1 MDEKKKIRVLMV
13 CAIGMSSSLIEQ
25 KTSKVAEENNVPFE
39 IKAIDIP
46 EVGRW
51 NFKEHPVDI
60 VLIAPQARFKK
71 RGIEKVTSPLG
82 IIVENIDSVAY
93 GMIDGEMIFKQIIDA
108 IEGKQQED
116 E

>member
-1 MDEKKKIRVLMV
+1 MAEKKKVRVLMV

-25 KTSKVAEENNVPFE
+25 KTLKVAEEAGVPFE
-39 IKAIDIP
+39 IKAIDVP

-51 NFKEHPVDI
+51 NFAENPVDI

-71 RGIEKVTSPLG
+71 RAISKSADPHG

-93 GMIDGEMIFKQIIDA
+93 GMLDGEMIFKQIMDS
-108 IEGKQQED
+108 IEEHNVNK
-116 E
+116 

>member
-1 MDEKKKIRVLMV
+1 MAEKKKIRVLMV

-25 KTSKVAEENNVPFE
+25 KTTKVAEEAGVPFE
-39 IKAIDIP
+39 IQAIDVP

-51 NFKEHPVDI
+51 NFEEDPVDI

-71 RGIEKVTSPLG
+71 RSVDQAASPHG

-93 GMIDGEMIFKQIIDA
+93 GMIDGEKIFEQIMNA
-108 IEGKQQED
+108 IKERDK
-116 E
+116 